1 MVSGF
6 AVVQCG
12 QVMIDSRIPQTG
24 TFADYLLPSAHE
36 APPIRALVIEN
47 ARSPT
52 NPLGVK
58 GVGEVG
64 PSGVAA
70 AIGNAVA
77 HAVRASSG
85 INTLPLT
92 PERILAAVSSGD
104 AK

>member
-1 MVSGF
+1 M
-6 AVVQCG
+6 
-12 QVMIDSRIPQTG
+12 
-24 TFADYLLPSAHE
+24 LPTVHE
-36 APPIRALVIEN
+36 APPIKALVIEN
-47 ARSPT
+47 VRSAS

-77 HAVRASSG
+77 HAIGRGAR

-92 PERILAAVSSGD
+92 PERMLDAATICQNSRI
-104 AK
+104 